1 MTTEQQ
7 KTPQSRLLRFG
18 RYGLL
23 AGISFTILAN
33 GSLQA
38 AEQVADPETQSTEIE
53 LEEIIVTGSHIRGA
67 GVSVGSKVNIIDR
80 AEIDVAGFSTV
91 QQVLQSLPQNFQ
103 GGANE
108 DTRLGSEA
116 AANMAFGSTVNL
128 RGLGATSTLVLING
142 RRLPVGGRD
151 GNFVDVSNIPATA
164 ISRVEVLPDGA
175 SAIYGS
181 DAVGGVVNIILREDF
196 DGAETRMR
204 YGGVTD
210 GGLDEVQL
218 AQTFGRSW
226 NSGNLLLTFE
236 YYNRD
241 SLASAE
247 RSYTANSDL
256 RPLGGDNQGS
266 EVSNPG
272 NILSPFTF
280 APAFA
285 VPLGQDGRM
294 LTPGDLLAEVNLGNQ
309 NEGQDLLPSQKR
321 HSFFA
326 TLRQEVSEGVNIFAE
341 GRFSERQSSRRFG
354 GDARTILIPASN
366 PFFVDPFG
374 GSAFLFMNYSFLDDL
389 GAIENDAQVRNYN
402 GVLGS
407 EVDLG
412 RDWRV
417 EVYGSYSRG
426 TTRRDQFNVVD
437 TTALALALAD
447 PDPVTAFNPFGDGSH
462 SAAAT
467 IESIRSSN
475 VRTSRSEVWQM
486 NMVADGSLLSLSA
499 GDVKLATGAD
509 YRKESFASGT
519 ARENDREVAALFA
532 ELFIPL
538 FGKDH
543 RRPGFE
549 QLAVSLAGRVEE
561 YSDVGRT
568 ANPRFGLLWTPVE
581 GLDLRGSF
589 GTSFTAP
596 NLLDLDETF
605 NQTSALPLADPASPS
620 GSTFVVI
627 QLGNNA
633 ALKNETSTSWT
644 LGADYAPP
652 FLPDL
657 RLGLTY
663 FNIDYKDRIQ
673 APGDLTAILIEADKH
688 AAIITRNPDAGEV
701 SALCNSPSF
710 IGNPVLCDLIP
721 IGAIVDARLN
731 NTSRTQV
738 SGVDFTIDYG
748 LDSEHAGRFDFKV
761 NGSYLFHF
769 REAFSPSVGFI
780 DLVDRVNNVVDFKL
794 RGSLSWRGEQGF
806 AATGF
811 VNYTDG
817 YRDDVSSPP
826 RGIDAWT
833 TVDVNLSYHTADH
846 LGSLGLNDM
855 VFSLNV
861 MNVFDTD
868 PPFVNNPSGV
878 GYDPANADPL
888 GRFISFTVTKKW

>member
-1 MTTEQQ
+1 M
-7 KTPQSRLLRFG
+7 KRLYHSRKSQTWRT
-18 RYGLL
+18 GLL
-23 AGISFTILAN
+23 TTLSTAVLTGGFAA
-33 GSLQA
+33 A
-38 AEQVADPETQSTEIE
+38 AEQPVNAEDNELT
-53 LEEIIVTGSHIRGA
+53 LEEVIVTGSHIRGA

-80 AEIDVAGFSTV
+80 AEIDTAGFSTV

-181 DAVGGVVNIILREDF
+181 DAVGGVVNIILRDDF
-196 DGAETRMR
+196 DGAETRLR

-210 GGLDEVQL
+210 GDLDEVQL
-218 AQTFGRSW
+218 AQVFGHSW
-226 NSGNLLLTFE
+226 DSGNILMSYE

-247 RSYTANSDL
+247 RPFTASSDL

-285 VPLGQDGRM
+285 IPTGQDGRM
-294 LTPGDLLAEVNLGNQ
+294 LTPGDLRAGEVNLGNQ
-309 NEGQDLLPSQKR
+309 NEGQDLLPRQER
-321 HSFFA
+321 HSVFA
-326 TLRQEVSEGVNIFAE
+326 TLRQEVSEGVSFFAE
-341 GRFSERQSSRRFG
+341 GRFSDRQSSRRFG
-354 GDARTILIPASN
+354 GDARTILVPASN

-374 GSAFLFMNYSFLDDL
+374 GSAFLFLTYSFLDDL
-389 GAIENDAQVRNYN
+389 GAIENDAVVRNYN
-402 GVLGS
+402 GVLGG
-407 EVDLG
+407 ELDLG
-412 RDWRV
+412 RDWQM

-437 TTALALALAD
+437 TTALGLALAD
-447 PDPVTAFNPFGDGSH
+447 PDPLTAFNPFGDGSH
-462 SAAAT
+462 SPAAT
-467 IESIRSSN
+467 IENIRSSN
-475 VRTSRSEVWQM
+475 VRTSRSEVWQV
-486 NMVADGSLLSLSA
+486 NMVADGSLLSLPA
-499 GDVKLATGAD
+499 GEVKLAVGAD

-519 ARENDREVAALFA
+519 ARKNDREVAALFA

-543 RRPGFE
+543 RRAGFE
-549 QLAVSLAGRVEE
+549 QLAVS
-561 YSDVGRT
+561 
-568 ANPRFGLLWTPVE
+568 

-627 QLGNNA
+627 RLGNNA

-644 LGADYAPP
+644 LGADYTPS

-657 RLGLTY
+657 TVGVTY

-673 APGDLTAILIEADKH
+673 APGDLTAILLETDKH

-701 SALCNSPSF
+701 SALCNSPRF
-710 IGNPVLCDLIP
+710 IGNPALCDMIP

-731 NTSRTQV
+731 ITSRTRL
-738 SGVDFTIDYG
+738 SGLDFTVDYG
-748 LDSEHAGRFDFKV
+748 LDTDRAGRFDFRV

-769 REAFSPSVGFI
+769 KEAFSPSVGFV
-780 DLVDRVNNVVDFKL
+780 DLVDTVNNVVDFKL
-794 RGSLSWRGEQGF
+794 RGSLSWQGEQGLS
-806 AATGF
+806 ATGF
-811 VNYTDG
+811 VNYVDG
-817 YRDDVSSPP
+817 YRDDVIEPP
-826 RGIDAWT
+826 RRIDGWT
-833 TVDVNLSYHTADH
+833 TVDVNVSYNTADR
-846 LGSLGLNDM
+846 LGGVGLNDT

-861 MNVFDTD
+861 MNLFDND
-868 PPFVNNPSGV
+868 PPFVNNTSGV

-888 GRFISFTVTKKW
+888 GRFISLTLTKKW